1 MIYNDTVIILLLI
14 ALGLVLL
21 TFLFLV
27 CKMIRM
33 GNTETKIYENGL
45 EDQWIDEMVKD
56 TIEKMKLYDGI
67 DDELKKRK
75 ENYEKEDLY

>member
-1 MIYNDTVIILLLI
+1 
-14 ALGLVLL
+14 
-21 TFLFLV
+21 
-27 CKMIRM
+27 M